1 MKKMKIVIRADKDP
15 LCEKIPV
22 CSVWILKD
30 ESKTS
35 SSGCLVFFSSVALVF
50 PSVKRLFRR
59 EKAAVSR
66 AEFTSCVFPLSSLCV
81 SVSMKHASA
90 RFCCSNSEQLLSAVP
105 RAARRRAAVSFSS
118 W

>member
-50 PSVKRLFRR
+50 PSD
-59 EKAAVSR
+59 EKN
-66 AEFTSCVFPLSSLCV
+66 SSNVLHEVCQ
-81 SVSMKHASA
+81 
-90 RFCCSNSEQLLSAVP
+90 SNVCLGEKKQL
-105 RAARRRAAVSFSS
+105 
-118 W
+118 